1 MPNSTLPDSQD
12 TVDEIRKI
20 SEWIYEATR
29 VEAEWSER
37 PIVPELWKHRDI
49 KFRNQ
54 FIEMIGRYLKLDTL
68 PTPEEAHDS
77 WMQSYY
83 DMGWVYGETRDAVA
97 KTHPDL
103 LPFNELSQAERDKD
117 AIFLA
122 FVWLVKR
129 MQALE
134 EGTSQ

>member
-1 MPNSTLPDSQD
+1 MK
-12 TVDEIRKI
+12 TVEEVA
-20 SEWIYEATR
+20 EWIYEATR

-37 PIVPELWKHRDI
+37 PIVPEVWRVRDI
-49 KFRNQ
+49 KFRDQ
-54 FIEMIGRYLKLDTL
+54 FIEMIGRYLDLDTL

-83 DMGWVYGETRDAVA
+83 DMGWVYGEKRDTIA
-97 KTHPDL
+97 KIHPDL

-122 FVWLVKR
+122 FVWLAKR
-129 MQALE
+129 LV
-134 EGTSQ
+134 S